1 MQLAHGATEEEG
13 IKVALSLGNPASLP
27 AAADLLPADKPGQ
40 QTSVLP
46 PGSSR
51 KRITCKAFRMMHKQL
66 IGWLGL
72 SGPPCHD
79 ARSLQHAAHGW
90 VDAAEDAAE
99 TPREGAFAAPPAG
112 PADGDASLG
121 PPADGAHGAGASE
134 SADAMPVLAP
144 ASLLGPAFVATPV
157 KPSAPGFAGEA
168 PQAPSQPGA
177 AEHSSTGTAE
187 PASSAHNT
195 AAEGPT
201 EPQTA
206 AGDSMVPIQAG
217 TAAGPLA
224 EAAAAHSENSTA
236 EEPSGLS
243 DAPAEPK
250 EPAAPKPAQP
260 DEDADFMP
268 AEGSLSSLHVH
279 SAPSKALDA
288 AERGESPAAPADGDA
303 ADASFGAA
311 IAPDAEVAEKAH
323 NVLES
328 NVKAVEAANDSTADT
343 LDAALRKD
351 EDAPAETADK
361 KESEQDIGDSA
372 GLSHMT
378 LPPGES
384 AGNVKV
390 AEPAAESSK
399 LLGAAGAGEN
409 KTQPKEGA
417 EAELAAANYH
427 TQGTGQPAEDSAA
440 EPAMA
445 DPELLGMAG
454 AGEHK
459 AQPKESAEADLTA
472 ANYHTQGTGQPAG
485 DKAAEPAMADPE
497 LLGMAGAGEHKAQPK
512 ESAEADLTA
521 ANYHTQGTGQ
531 PAGDKAAEPAMA
543 DPELLGMAGA
553 GQHKTQP
560 KEGGEADLTA
570 ANYHTQ
576 GTGQPAE
583 DSAAEPAM
591 TDPELMG
598 VAAAGVQGSQH
609 AKAEAQ
615 DDAGTHLSQPAGD
628 SASAKGNIES
638 GTKSA
643 TDIKLSGKEEPA
655 LDSSAASMTEADT
668 ISKVTQAAA
677 ETPGDAKAAEPAAG
691 SVEFLGLAKTTDA
704 ASEPSA
710 VSHPAE
716 SAATGA
722 PAKSS
727 GSGATEAETIAE
739 ITQAAAETPGDARAA
754 EPAEGTVEFL
764 GAAKTTD
771 AASEPAAHSAS
782 AVTAPEGEA
791 VCASSSLLLL
801 VAGQLLL

>member
-51 KRITCKAFRMMHKQL
+51 KRITCRAFRMMHKQL

-323 NVLES
+323 NVFES

-351 EDAPAETADK
+351 EDAPAETADE

-485 DKAAEPAMADPE
+485 DKAAEPAMTRA
-497 LLGMAGAGEHKAQPK
+497 AGHGWCRRA
-512 ESAEADLTA
+512 
-521 ANYHTQGTGQ
+521 QGTAQ
-531 PAGDKAAEPAMA
+531 
-543 DPELLGMAGA
+543 
-553 GQHKTQP
+553 
-560 KEGGEADLTA
+560 GE
-570 ANYHTQ
+570 
-576 GTGQPAE
+576 
-583 DSAAEPAM
+583 
-591 TDPELMG
+591 
-598 VAAAGVQGSQH
+598 
-609 AKAEAQ
+609 
-615 DDAGTHLSQPAGD
+615 
-628 SASAKGNIES
+628 
-638 GTKSA
+638 
-643 TDIKLSGKEEPA
+643 
-655 LDSSAASMTEADT
+655 
-668 ISKVTQAAA
+668 
-677 ETPGDAKAAEPAAG
+677 
-691 SVEFLGLAKTTDA
+691 
-704 ASEPSA
+704 
-710 VSHPAE
+710 
-716 SAATGA
+716 
-722 PAKSS
+722 
-727 GSGATEAETIAE
+727 
-739 ITQAAAETPGDARAA
+739 R
-754 EPAEGTVEFL
+754 
-764 GAAKTTD
+764 
-771 AASEPAAHSAS
+771 
-782 AVTAPEGEA
+782 
-791 VCASSSLLLL
+791 
-801 VAGQLLL
+801 